1 MSYHFIVWVANMNID
16 EDIHFNYQQQ
26 AGNIEVNVMDSDT
39 QAKLAGVKM
48 AIASVKTPSQKRTTT
63 TTDADGVAHWSDLAV
78 GQYKLT
84 VEEMLPNYV
93 VNGLSEQLMNVNNGE
108 TAQLMLTARRQTGA
122 FQIHSTSESGRMI
135 PNVSYQVDAL
145 DGTQRTV
152 QTNEAGVAALTGLNE
167 GLYTVKETK
176 VPTGYQLA
184 QAEQTVIVRNGQN
197 PDVTFVHQ
205 IARTDADHDLVIK
218 TADHLGN
225 AVGMSSSRS
234 NKLIQMNLIV
244 KR

>member
-1 MSYHFIVWVANMNID
+1 
-16 EDIHFNYQQQ
+16 
-26 AGNIEVNVMDSDT
+26 
-39 QAKLAGVKM
+39 M
-48 AIASVKTPSQKRTTT
+48 AIASVKTPSQKRTT

-93 VNGLSEQLMNVNNGE
+93 VNGPSEQLMNVNNGE
-108 TAQLMLTARRQTGA
+108 TAQLMLTARRQAGA

-145 DGTQRTV
+145 DGSPQRTV
-152 QTNEAGVAALTGLNE
+152 QTNEAGVAALTELNE

-176 VPTGYQLA
+176 VPTGYQHA
-184 QAEQTVIVRNGQN
+184 QAEQTVIVRNDQN

-225 AVGMSSSRS
+225 AVGGCPVPDQT
-234 NKLIQMNLIV
+234 N
-244 KR
+244 

>member
-1 MSYHFIVWVANMNID
+1 MNID

-63 TTDADGVAHWSDLAV
+63 TDADGAAHWSDLAV

-145 DGTQRTV
+145 DGSPQRTV

-218 TADHLGN
+218 MADHLGN